1 MQPSPRPDLPPLR
14 TQLIFNPVSGAP
26 GSSPGQLLAILT
38 EMQAW
43 NMIPEVLLVDP
54 NIDLA
59 GPVRDALR
67 RGIRMFVVS
76 GGDGTVDTV
85 AGVLIGTRATLGV
98 IPTGT
103 RNNVAL
109 SLRIPGDIPSAVALL
124 RTGLRTKIDVGV
136 AACGDIRRHFLE
148 ACSVGLLSALFPAA
162 DDIQHGNL
170 ARVGDLLSALVASPI
185 AEIDLLLDRR
195 HAVRAQAH
203 IVLIGNM
210 PYVGPN
216 YQIAASLD
224 AHTDGLLDVLV
235 FAELSKLEL
244 IGNVVPFTG
253 AGLDD
258 PRIQRY
264 LVRQL
269 RVLTNPEMP
278 VLVDGFTLGE
288 GPLHVSIHPRSLA
301 VIAGLPTPEPPAEAA
316 A

>member
-1 MQPSPRPDLPPLR
+1 MEHPRPDLPPVR
-14 TQLIFNPVSGAP
+14 VQLIFNPVSGASGNAP
-26 GSSPGQLLAILT
+26 AQLMAILT

-54 NIDLA
+54 NVELA
-59 GPVRDALR
+59 GPVHDALR
-67 RGIRMFVVS
+67 RGIRMFVVC

-85 AGVLIGTRATLGV
+85 AGALAGTRATLGV

-109 SLRIPGDIPSAVALL
+109 SLHIPGDIPSAVALL
-124 RTGLRTKIDVGV
+124 RTGLRTRVDLGQ
-136 AACGDIRRHFLE
+136 ATCGAIRRYFLE

-170 ARVGDLLSALVASPI
+170 ARVGDLLSTLVNFPT
-185 AEIDLLLDRR
+185 AEMHLVLDRR
-195 HAVRAQAH
+195 QEVHALAH

-216 YQIAASLD
+216 YQITSSLD
-224 AHTDGLLDVLV
+224 SHTDGLLEVLV
-235 FAELSKLEL
+235 FANLSKLDL

-253 AGLDD
+253 AGLED

-264 LVRQL
+264 LVRQI
-269 RVLTNPEMP
+269 RINTTPPMP
-278 VLVDGFTLGE
+278 VLIDGFPLGE
-288 GPLHVSIHPRSLA
+288 GPLQVSIHPRSLA
-301 VIAGLPTPEPPAEAA
+301 VIAGRPVPEPLTEAA
-316 A
+316 